1 MQFLLHVRPVVYFV
15 FGVECLLVLLILPVL
30 LRDQVVCLRETFRR
44 LWNNEDD
51 TP

>member
-1 MQFLLHVRPVVYFV
+1 MQLLLHVRPVVHFV

-30 LRDQVVCLRETFRR
+30 LRDQVVRLREMLGR
-44 LWNNEDD
+44 LWDNEDD